1 MLLMEK
7 HGKPRN
13 TVNRSQVTG
22 GLVTWGPVTGG
33 PVTGG
38 LITGGPVTGGPV
50 TVRGL
55 VTWGFTVVRLMYV
68 KVKSSIE
75 GNFNVDSMCSEMS
88 K

>member
-22 GLVTWGPVTGG
+22 GLVTW
-33 PVTGG
+33 
-38 LITGGPVTGGPV
+38 GPVTGGPV